1 MRYRKATKDDINEL
15 IELRKK
21 QLIDEGLEPSNNID
35 FELKEFFQ
43 STMEEGSLIQYVA
56 VEDDII
62 IATGGV
68 CFYTLPPSYS
78 NITGKIAYITNMY
91 TKDEYRGRGI
101 ATVLLKILVDEVKK
115 SGCKVVKLQASA
127 HGKPVY
133 KKFGFKE
140 SEGHMIY
147 IMHNG

>member
-1 MRYRKATKDDINEL
+1 MKYRKASKEEISYL

-21 QLIDEGLEPSNNID
+21 QLIDEGLEPSANID

-78 NITGKIAYITNMY
+78 NISGKTAYITNMY

-101 ATVLLKILVDEVKK
+101 ATILLNLLVDEVKRTR
-115 SGCKVVKLQASA
+115 CKVIKLQASF

-140 SEGHMIY
+140 SEGHMI
-147 IMHNG
+147 MKV

>member
-1 MRYRKATKDDINEL
+1 
-15 IELRKK
+15 
-21 QLIDEGLEPSNNID
+21 
-35 FELKEFFQ
+35 
-43 STMEEGSLIQYVA
+43 MEKGSLIQYVA

-78 NITGKIAYITNMY
+78 NISGKTAYITNMY

-101 ATVLLKILVDEVKK
+101 ATILLNLLVDEVKRT
-115 SGCKVVKLQASA
+115 GCKVIKLQASF

>member
-1 MRYRKATKDDINEL
+1 MKYRKASKEEIKYL

-21 QLIDEGLEPSNNID
+21 QLIDEGLEPSDNID

-56 VEDDII
+56 VGDDII

-78 NITGKIAYITNMY
+78 NISGKTAYITNMY

-101 ATVLLKILVDEVKK
+101 ATILLNLLVDEVKV
-115 SGCKVVKLQASA
+115 SGCNFIKLQASV
-127 HGKPVY
+127 HGKSVY